1 MVKKNI
7 KINDNLLLKDS
18 SNSAYKEAFSLFDKR
33 GKGTVSRDCIG
44 DLLRAVGQNPTLS
57 EISEIEESIS
67 EDDIVGFDTFLRILN
82 RPNGFRPVGDHADF
96 IRGFQVFDK
105 DSTGLIGV
113 GELRY
118 ILTNLGEK
126 LSDDEVDE
134 LLKDVNTK
142 DGVVNYGEFVKMI
155 LSN

>member
-1 MVKKNI
+1 MN
-7 KINDNLLLKDS
+7 NDLHFKDS

-33 GKGTVSRDCIG
+33 GKGTISRDCIG

-57 EISEIEESIS
+57 EISEIEESIP
-67 EDDIVGFDTFLRILN
+67 EDIGFDTFLRVLN
-82 RPNGFRPVGDHADF
+82 RPNGFRSVGDHADF

-105 DSTGLIGV
+105 ESTGLIGV

-118 ILTNLGEK
+118 IVLTNLGEK

-134 LLKDVNTK
+134 LLKDINTK

>member
-1 MVKKNI
+1 M
-7 KINDNLLLKDS
+7 DS
-18 SNSAYKEAFSLFDKR
+18 SNSAYREAFSLFDKR
-33 GKGTVSRDCIG
+33 GTGTVSRDCIG

-57 EISEIEESIS
+57 EVSEIEESIS
-67 EDDIVGFDTFLRILN
+67 DDVSFDVFLRILN
-82 RPNGFRPVGDHADF
+82 RPNGFRSVGDHADF

-118 ILTNLGEK
+118 TVLTNLGEK

-142 DGVVNYGEFVKMI
+142 DGLVNYGEFVKMI

>member
-1 MVKKNI
+1 M
-7 KINDNLLLKDS
+7 DS
-18 SNSAYKEAFSLFDKR
+18 SNVAYKEAFSLFDKY
-33 GKGTVSRDCIG
+33 GKGTVSKECIG

-57 EISEIEESIS
+57 EVSEIEESILD
-67 EDDIVGFDTFLRILN
+67 EVTFDTFLRILN
-82 RPNGFRPVGDHADF
+82 RPNGFRPVSDHADF

-105 DSTGLIGV
+105 DSTGFIGV
-113 GELRY
+113 GELKY

-126 LSDDEVDE
+126 LSDDEVNE

-142 DGVVNYGEFVKMI
+142 DGVVNYGEFVRMI

>member
-1 MVKKNI
+1 M
-7 KINDNLLLKDS
+7 DS
-18 SNSAYKEAFSLFDKR
+18 SNVSYKEAFSLFDKH
-33 GKGTVSRDCIG
+33 GKGVVPKECIG
-44 DLLRAVGQNPTLS
+44 DLLRAVGQNPTLL
-57 EISEIEESIS
+57 EVSEIEESILD
-67 EDDIVGFDTFLRILN
+67 EVTFDTFLRILN
-82 RPNGFRPVGDHADF
+82 RPNGFRTVSDHADF

-113 GELRY
+113 GELKY

-126 LSDDEVDE
+126 LSDDEVNE

-142 DGVVNYGEFVKMI
+142 DGVVNYGEFVRMI

>member
-1 MVKKNI
+1 M
-7 KINDNLLLKDS
+7 DS
-18 SNSAYKEAFSLFDKR
+18 SNSAYREAFSLFDKR

-57 EISEIEESIS
+57 DVSEIEESIS
-67 EDDIVGFDTFLRILN
+67 EDVTFDVFLRILN
-82 RPNGFRPVGDHADF
+82 RPNGFRSVGDHADF

-126 LSDDEVDE
+126 LSDDEVNE

-142 DGVVNYGEFVKMI
+142 DGLVNYGEFVKMI